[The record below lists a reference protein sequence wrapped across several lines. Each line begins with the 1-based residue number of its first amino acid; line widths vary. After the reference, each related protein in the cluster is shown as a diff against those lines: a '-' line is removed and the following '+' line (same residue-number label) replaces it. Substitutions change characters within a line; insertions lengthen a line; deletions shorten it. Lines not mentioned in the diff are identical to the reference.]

1 MDTPDTPQSL
11 CLEEHLDP
19 VLGQARHLRQSGRP
33 AEAVQLLR
41 EWLKLRPG
49 TLVALEQLGQWL
61 EADGFALE
69 GARYTCEAYVL
80 RPADGQPPR
89 MRGLAFYLL
98 GRHAEA
104 AQVYRDWLAREP
116 DNPVARHFV
125 AAFTGQDTP
134 DRASPGF
141 VQRSFDAFAPDFN
154 QRLRQLGYRIPEQ
167 MADWLQALD
176 PLPAQWSVL
185 DAGCGT
191 GLAGPLLRP
200 WAARLIGVDLSA
212 RMLDEAHRCGVYD
225 ELLVADLLPHLQ
237 GLQACHDLIVL
248 ADTLVYF
255 GDTAALLAGC
265 GQALRPGGHLILST
279 ELMAD
284 DETDAGAGHRLAP
297 TGRYQHRRGEI
308 ARHLEGAGL
317 VTVRSAD
324 LPVRLELGQ
333 AVAGQ
338 LLLARKPGP

>member
-1 MDTPDTPQSL
+1 MDTPAPPPSL
-11 CLEEHLDP
+11 SLEEHLDP
-19 VLGQARHLRQSGRP
+19 VLGQARHLRQTDRP

-41 EWLKLRPG
+41 EWLKLRPRNIG
-49 TLVALEQLGQWL
+49 ALEQLGQWL

-80 RPADGQPPR
+80 RPADNQPPR

-98 GRHAEA
+98 GRHTEA
-104 AQVYRDWLAREP
+104 TQVYQDWLEREP

-154 QRLRQLGYRIPEQ
+154 QRLRQLGYHIPER
-167 MADWLQALD
+167 MADWLQALN

-212 RMLDEAHRCGVYD
+212 RMLDEAHRCGAYD
-225 ELLVADLLPHLQ
+225 QLLVADLLPHLR
-237 GLQACHDLIVL
+237 GLEACHDLIVL

-255 GDTAALLAGC
+255 GDTAALLSGC
-265 GQALRPGGHLILST
+265 SQALRPGGHLILST
-279 ELMAD
+279 ELLP
-284 DETDAGAGHRLAP
+284 DEAIYAGTGHRLAP
-297 TGRYQHRRGEI
+297 TGRYQHSRTEI
-308 ARHLEGAGL
+308 AHRLEGAGL
-317 VTVRSAD
+317 VTVRCAD